1 MPVYIIT
8 LYKIAEEKK
17 NCRRMFKAILEI
29 WKFYPNLKPDPFDMK
44 LKSGPQ
50 AIFKIKNSNTIY

>member
-1 MPVYIIT
+1 
-8 LYKIAEEKK
+8 
-17 NCRRMFKAILEI
+17 MFKAILEI